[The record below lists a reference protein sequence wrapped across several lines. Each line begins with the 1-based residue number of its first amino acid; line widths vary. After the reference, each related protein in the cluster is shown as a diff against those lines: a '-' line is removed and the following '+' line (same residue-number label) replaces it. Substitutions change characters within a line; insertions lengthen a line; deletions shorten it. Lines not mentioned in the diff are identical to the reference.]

1 MPIQPMENMK
11 TPHTFREEWMKSR
24 YSTAEHYIPYEEYYA
39 ARVKSE
45 PVKSEPRLQARK
57 ARNALKDANKMLAA
71 SKKAVKKS
79 IKR

>member
-11 TPHTFREEWMKSR
+11 TPHTFRKEWLKSR
-24 YSTAEHYIPYEEYYA
+24 YSTAENYIPYEEYYA
-39 ARVKSE
+39 AR
-45 PVKSEPRLQARK
+45 VKSEPRLQARK

>member
-39 ARVKSE
+39 ARVKS
-45 PVKSEPRLQARK
+45 RT
-57 ARNALKDANKMLAA
+57 
-71 SKKAVKKS
+71 
-79 IKR
+79 